1 MSEQQTTI
9 NRIIFYDFNYNSE
22 PKPELAIIENSDIDP
37 TIEEYT
43 VTPVLSSDPYNR
55 YLYIGARALLSNGLM
70 SDISAKAWIH
80 VNSTAD
86 VTHVAKDESDVT
98 YANDYICTDEDTVT
112 FDCSIELIKNPSCL
126 DTFSVA
132 KNWIHPY
139 YKVTREGVVVT
150 GWTEVA
156 QEDITKIGETNVF
169 TFTKV
174 VDVSTGGRFVV
185 TFKWVDSLGAERV
198 ANFRVIGQG
207 QRLTVNE
214 AGDHLLINATD
225 KIII

>member
-9 NRIIFYDFNYNSE
+9 NRIIFYDFNYDSE
-22 PKPELAIIENSDIDP
+22 PKPELAVLENGDIDP

-80 VNSTAD
+80 VNSRAD
-86 VTHVAKDESDVT
+86 VTHVAKNESAVT
-98 YANDYICTDEDTVT
+98 YTNDYICTDEDTVT

-132 KNWIHPY
+132 KSWIHPY
-139 YKVTREGVVVT
+139 YKVVREGTTVT
-150 GWTEVA
+150 NWTEVP
-156 QEDITKIGETNVF
+156 QEDITKGTGNVY
-169 TFTKV
+169 TFTKI
-174 VDVSTGGRFVV
+174 VDVSTGGRYEIF
-185 TFKWVDSLGAERV
+185 FKWKDALGTERV
-198 ANFRVIGQG
+198 VSARVVGQG
-207 QRLTVNE
+207 MRLKVNST
-214 AGDHLLINATD
+214 DYLLINATYKL
-225 KIII
+225 KI

>member
-9 NRIIFYDFNYNSE
+9 NRIIFYDFNYDSE
-22 PKPELAIIENSDIDP
+22 PKPELAVIENGDIDP

-80 VNSTAD
+80 VNSRAD
-86 VTHVAKDESDVT
+86 VTHVAKDESAVT
-98 YANDYICTDEDTVT
+98 YTNDYICTDEDTVT

-132 KNWIHPY
+132 KSWIHPY
-139 YKVTREGVVVT
+139 YKVVREGTTVT
-150 GWTEVA
+150 NWEEVP
-156 QEDITKIGETNVF
+156 QEDITKGTGNVY
-169 TFTKV
+169 TFTKI
-174 VDVSTGGRFVV
+174 VDVSTGGRYEIF
-185 TFKWVDSLGAERV
+185 FKWKDALGNERV
-198 ANFRVIGQG
+198 VSARVVGQG
-207 QRLTVNE
+207 MRLKVNST
-214 AGDHLLINATD
+214 DYLLINATD
-225 KIII
+225 KLKI

>member
-22 PKPELAIIENSDIDP
+22 PKPELAVIENGDIDP

-86 VTHVAKDESDVT
+86 VTHAAKNKSGVT

-112 FDCSIELIKNPSCL
+112 FNCSIELIKNPSCL

-132 KNWIHPY
+132 KSWVHPY
-139 YKVTREGVVVT
+139 YKITREGVVVT
-150 GWTEVA
+150 DWTEVA
-156 QEDITKIGETNVF
+156 QEDITKVGETNVF
-169 TFTKV
+169 TFTKK
-174 VDVSTGGRFVV
+174 VDVSTGGRYEVF
-185 TFKWVDSLGAERV
+185 FKWKDALNNERV
-198 ANFRVIGQG
+198 ASVRIIGQG
-207 QRLTVNE
+207 MRLKINST
-214 AGDHLLINATD
+214 DYLLINAIGKL
-225 KIII
+225 KI

>member
-9 NRIIFYDFNYNSE
+9 NRIIFYDFNYDSE
-22 PKPELAIIENSDIDP
+22 PKPELAIIENGDIDP

-80 VNSTAD
+80 VNSRAD

-126 DTFSVA
+126 NTFSVA
-132 KNWIHPY
+132 KSWVHPY
-139 YKVTREGVVVT
+139 YKVIREGTTVT
-150 GWTEVA
+150 NWTEVA
-156 QEDITKIGETNVF
+156 QEDITKVGETNVF

-174 VDVSTGGRFVV
+174 VDVSTGGRYEVF
-185 TFKWVDSLGAERV
+185 FKWKDALNNERV
-198 ANFRVIGQG
+198 ASVRIIGQG
-207 QRLTVNE
+207 MRLMVNST
-214 AGDHLLINATD
+214 DYLLINAKD
-225 KIII
+225 KLKV